1 MEVESLENRKMYLS
15 ANKLKFRSPPVAL
28 AVYSRIAGGPA
39 SYRRA
44 QWCESP
50 VEADTGWVPFKA
62 VEGGGSCGSVSPKQS
77 NTNSSQSLQFTA
89 LW

>member
-1 MEVESLENRKMYLS
+1 MYLS
-15 ANKLKFRSPPVAL
+15 ANKLNFRSPPVAL

-39 SYRRA
+39 WYRRA
-44 QWCESP
+44 QRCESP

-62 VEGGGSCGSVSPKQS
+62 AEVGGRCGSVSHKQS
-77 NTNSSQSLQFTA
+77 NTNNSQSLQFTA

>member
-1 MEVESLENRKMYLS
+1 MYLS

-28 AVYSRIAGGPA
+28 AVYSRIAGRPA
-39 SYRRA
+39 SYQRA
-44 QWCESP
+44 QRCESP

-62 VEGGGSCGSVSPKQS
+62 AEGGGSCGSVSPKQS

>member
-28 AVYSRIAGGPA
+28 AVYSKIAGGPA
-39 SYRRA
+39 LRWRA
-44 QWCESP
+44 RWYESP
-50 VEADTGWVPFKA
+50 LEADTGWFPFKA
-62 VEGGGSCGSVSPKQS
+62 AEGGGSHGSVSPEQL
-77 NTNSSQSLQFTA
+77 NTNTSQSLQFTA